1 MSRYQNSSSTNNRH
15 NRRRRMGMPDPI
27 MVIGFGMVVLVAVVV
42 WVLASRQPAQASVEP
57 TAAAR
62 STSAA
67 TRPAADAAP
76 ASTAGSVEQGLVIKR
91 ITNTPDPN
99 ATVVPTE
106 AVPVTSQ
113 KDEPFKRTAKNWEN
127 WPVVPEMTTRAL
139 EIYREGQKNGRDA
152 HAFSKVG
159 DCESSATWF
168 LEDFDKGPEWY
179 SLGNDYAHLEKAIKY
194 FKGSHGRTSLAAR
207 DGARVST
214 LFTSLWVDPTF
225 CETSENPLTC
235 EYRVHNPAFA
245 IISLGSNDNDD
256 VEKFEA
262 EMRDVIDLTIEHHIV
277 PILATKADDLE
288 GGGRNNQVLAKLA
301 LEYDLPL
308 WNFWAAVQDVPNG
321 GLDWDGAHLTW
332 SDNFFDQPGG
342 LETGWAVRN
351 LTALQVLEAMRSGVE
366 ASGD

>member
-1 MSRYQNSSSTNNRH
+1 MSRNQNRVSS
-15 NRRRRMGMPDPI
+15 NRRRPKRMGMPDPI
-27 MVIGFGMVVLVAVVV
+27 MIIGFGMVVLVAMVV
-42 WVLASRQPAQASVEP
+42 WVLASRQPAQASV
-57 TAAAR
+57 
-62 STSAA
+62 
-67 TRPAADAAP
+67 PAAQPALNTAAP
-76 ASTAGSVEQGLVIKR
+76 AQKTSEILPTMAGTSSGDTLTVKR
-91 ITNTPDPN
+91 ITSTPDPR
-99 ATVVPTE
+99 ATVTPTE
-106 AVPVTSQ
+106 DVPLTSEEDQ
-113 KDEPFKRTAKNWEN
+113 PFQRTANNWKR
-127 WPVVPEMTTRAL
+127 WPVVPELTARAL
-139 EIYREGQKNGRDA
+139 EIYREGQKNGRDP

-179 SLGNDYAHLEKAIKY
+179 SLGDDYAQLEKAIQY
-194 FKGSHGRTSLAAR
+194 FAGSHGRTSLAAR

-214 LFTSLWVDPTF
+214 LFTSLWIDPAF
-225 CETSENPLTC
+225 CEVSENPLTC

-245 IISLGSNDNDD
+245 MISLGSNDIDD
-256 VEKFEA
+256 VEKFET
-262 EMRDVIDLTIEHHIV
+262 EMRKVIDLTIEQHIV

-308 WNFWAAVQDVPNG
+308 WNFWAAVQNIPNG

-342 LETGWAVRN
+342 LESGWAVRN
-351 LTALQVLEAMRSGVE
+351 LTALQVLEAMRAGVE